1 MAEYRRFVA
10 YVYEYLK
17 GKKGSNCGF
26 IRVEAW
32 GKVCRMEIHL
42 RCPGLLAG
50 TECSVYGFVRKKG
63 LLDGSRI
70 GNCRTEEGKMDC
82 LLETETMAVGHGKIP
97 LGEMNGMVLILESG
111 GFFGTEW
118 DDQPIRP
125 EDFRVMP
132 EVREEPKSD
141 GESKRTG
148 MEAGKTDRGGQEQE
162 TEDVKLMGDLQNKN
176 VENAGEGEKSVVN
189 GNIAEQNAGEETM
202 KSQDKSP
209 QDMAASQPEIH
220 TQSIEG
226 QEIEEYPRR
235 PPEPPRPPHGPGPGG
250 PNRPVPPPE
259 PPYGPGPRGPR
270 RPPEPPR
277 PPHGPG
283 SGGPNRP
290 VPSPEPPRPPHSPG
304 PGGPNRPPEPPRPP
318 HQPGP
323 GRPPVPPPPMPGP
336 GHPVPPPP
344 MPGPN
349 RPVPPPPPRPP
360 HMSGQARTSKPIGTP
375 CDAFNDGELT
385 DCRKITPEE
394 LCFLGRRACMLRN
407 NRFLQYGY
415 YNFGH
420 LLLCRN
426 TCGQW
431 ILGVP
436 GGYDQQER
444 FMANMFGFSY
454 FKESP
459 NIRIPKGK
467 GGYWYRLI
475 DAPNLN
481 S

>member
-118 DDQPIRP
+118 DDQLIRP

-132 EVREEPKSD
+132 EVREEAKID
-141 GESKRTG
+141 GESKR
-148 MEAGKTDRGGQEQE
+148 AGVEEGKSERGGLEEE
-162 TEDVKLMGDLQNKN
+162 TEDAKLRGNPRNN
-176 VENAGEGEKSVVN
+176 VENAGEGEKSVVD
-189 GNIAEQNAGEETM
+189 GNIAEQGAGEEVM

-209 QDMAASQPEIH
+209 QDMDTSQPEIH

-226 QEIEEYPRR
+226 QEIEEYPR
-235 PPEPPRPPHGPGPGG
+235 
-250 PNRPVPPPE
+250 
-259 PPYGPGPRGPR
+259 
-270 RPPEPPR
+270 
-277 PPHGPG
+277 
-283 SGGPNRP
+283 
-290 VPSPEPPRPPHSPG
+290 
-304 PGGPNRPPEPPRPP
+304 
-318 HQPGP
+318 QPGP
-323 GRPPVPPPPMPGP
+323 GRPPVPPPPMPGS
-336 GHPVPPPP
+336 GRPVPPPP
-344 MPGPN
+344 MPGPG

-394 LCFLGRRACMLRN
+394 LCFLDRRACMLRN

>member
-17 GKKGSNCGF
+17 GKKGSNSGF

-132 EVREEPKSD
+132 EVREEAKID
-141 GESKRTG
+141 GESKR
-148 MEAGKTDRGGQEQE
+148 AGVEEGKSERGGLEEE
-162 TEDVKLMGDLQNKN
+162 TEDAKLRGNPRNN
-176 VENAGEGEKSVVN
+176 VENAGEGEKSVVD
-189 GNIAEQNAGEETM
+189 GNIAEQGAGEEVM

-209 QDMAASQPEIH
+209 QDMDTSQPEIH

-226 QEIEEYPRR
+226 QEIEEYPR
-235 PPEPPRPPHGPGPGG
+235 
-250 PNRPVPPPE
+250 
-259 PPYGPGPRGPR
+259 
-270 RPPEPPR
+270 
-277 PPHGPG
+277 
-283 SGGPNRP
+283 
-290 VPSPEPPRPPHSPG
+290 
-304 PGGPNRPPEPPRPP
+304 
-318 HQPGP
+318 QPGP
-323 GRPPVPPPPMPGP
+323 GRPPVPPPPMPGS
-336 GHPVPPPP
+336 GRPVPPPP
-344 MPGPN
+344 MPGPG

>member
-132 EVREEPKSD
+132 EVREEAKID
-141 GESKRTG
+141 GESKR
-148 MEAGKTDRGGQEQE
+148 AGVEEGKSERGGLEEE
-162 TEDVKLMGDLQNKN
+162 TEDAKLRGNPRNN
-176 VENAGEGEKSVVN
+176 VENAGEGEKSVVD
-189 GNIAEQNAGEETM
+189 GNIAEQGAGEEVM

-209 QDMAASQPEIH
+209 QDMDTSQPEIH

-226 QEIEEYPRR
+226 QEIEEYPR
-235 PPEPPRPPHGPGPGG
+235 
-250 PNRPVPPPE
+250 
-259 PPYGPGPRGPR
+259 
-270 RPPEPPR
+270 
-277 PPHGPG
+277 
-283 SGGPNRP
+283 
-290 VPSPEPPRPPHSPG
+290 
-304 PGGPNRPPEPPRPP
+304 
-318 HQPGP
+318 QPGP
-323 GRPPVPPPPMPGP
+323 GRPPVPPPPMPDP
-336 GHPVPPPP
+336 GRPPVPPPPMPDPGRPPVPPPP
-344 MPGPN
+344 MPGPG

>member
-132 EVREEPKSD
+132 EVREEAKID
-141 GESKRTG
+141 GESKR
-148 MEAGKTDRGGQEQE
+148 AGVEEGKSERGGLEEE
-162 TEDVKLMGDLQNKN
+162 TEDAKLRGNPRNN
-176 VENAGEGEKSVVN
+176 VENAGEGEKSVVD
-189 GNIAEQNAGEETM
+189 GNIAEQGAGEEVM

-209 QDMAASQPEIH
+209 QDMDTSQPEIH

-226 QEIEEYPRR
+226 QEIEEYPR
-235 PPEPPRPPHGPGPGG
+235 
-250 PNRPVPPPE
+250 
-259 PPYGPGPRGPR
+259 
-270 RPPEPPR
+270 
-277 PPHGPG
+277 
-283 SGGPNRP
+283 
-290 VPSPEPPRPPHSPG
+290 
-304 PGGPNRPPEPPRPP
+304 
-318 HQPGP
+318 QPGP
-323 GRPPVPPPPMPGP
+323 GRPPVPPPPMPGS
-336 GHPVPPPP
+336 GRPVPPPP
-344 MPGPN
+344 MPGPG

-360 HMSGQARTSKPIGTP
+360 HISGQARTSKPIGTP

-394 LCFLGRRACMLRN
+394 LCFLGRRACMLHN

>member
-132 EVREEPKSD
+132 EVREEAKID
-141 GESKRTG
+141 GESKR
-148 MEAGKTDRGGQEQE
+148 AGVEEGKSERGGLEEE
-162 TEDVKLMGDLQNKN
+162 TEDAKLRGNPRNN
-176 VENAGEGEKSVVN
+176 VENAGEGEKSVVD
-189 GNIAEQNAGEETM
+189 GNIAEQGAGEEVM

-209 QDMAASQPEIH
+209 QDMDTSQPEIH

-226 QEIEEYPRR
+226 QEIEEYPR
-235 PPEPPRPPHGPGPGG
+235 
-250 PNRPVPPPE
+250 
-259 PPYGPGPRGPR
+259 
-270 RPPEPPR
+270 
-277 PPHGPG
+277 
-283 SGGPNRP
+283 
-290 VPSPEPPRPPHSPG
+290 
-304 PGGPNRPPEPPRPP
+304 
-318 HQPGP
+318 QPGP
-323 GRPPVPPPPMPGP
+323 GRPPVPPPPMPDP
-336 GHPVPPPP
+336 GRPVPPPP
-344 MPGPN
+344 MQGPG

-475 DAPNLN
+475 DAPNPN

>member
-132 EVREEPKSD
+132 EVREEAKID
-141 GESKRTG
+141 GESKR
-148 MEAGKTDRGGQEQE
+148 AGVEEGKSERGGLEEE
-162 TEDVKLMGDLQNKN
+162 TEDAKLRGNPRNN
-176 VENAGEGEKSVVN
+176 VENAGEGEKSVVD
-189 GNIAEQNAGEETM
+189 GNIAEQGAGEEVM

-209 QDMAASQPEIH
+209 QDMDTSQPEIH

-226 QEIEEYPRR
+226 QEIEEYPRQ
-235 PPEPPRPPHGPGPGG
+235 PGPG
-250 PNRPVPPPE
+250 RPPVSPPPT
-259 PPYGPGPRGPR
+259 
-270 RPPEPPR
+270 
-277 PPHGPG
+277 
-283 SGGPNRP
+283 
-290 VPSPEPPRPPHSPG
+290 
-304 PGGPNRPPEPPRPP
+304 
-318 HQPGP
+318 PGP
-323 GRPPVPPPPMPGP
+323 GRPPVPPPPMPGS
-336 GHPVPPPP
+336 GRPVPPPP
-344 MPGPN
+344 MPGPG

>member
-132 EVREEPKSD
+132 EVREEAKID
-141 GESKRTG
+141 GESKR
-148 MEAGKTDRGGQEQE
+148 AGVEEGKSERGGLEEE
-162 TEDVKLMGDLQNKN
+162 TEDAKLRGNPRNN
-176 VENAGEGEKSVVN
+176 VENAGEGEKSVVD
-189 GNIAEQNAGEETM
+189 GNIAEQGAGEEVM

-209 QDMAASQPEIH
+209 QDMDTSQPEIH

-226 QEIEEYPRR
+226 QEIEEYPR
-235 PPEPPRPPHGPGPGG
+235 
-250 PNRPVPPPE
+250 
-259 PPYGPGPRGPR
+259 
-270 RPPEPPR
+270 
-277 PPHGPG
+277 
-283 SGGPNRP
+283 
-290 VPSPEPPRPPHSPG
+290 
-304 PGGPNRPPEPPRPP
+304 
-318 HQPGP
+318 QPGP
-323 GRPPVPPPPMPGP
+323 GRPPVPPPPMPGS
-336 GHPVPPPP
+336 GRPVPPPP
-344 MPGPN
+344 MPGPG

-385 DCRKITPEE
+385 DCRKIPPEE

>member
-132 EVREEPKSD
+132 EVREEAKID
-141 GESKRTG
+141 GESKR
-148 MEAGKTDRGGQEQE
+148 AGVEEGKSERGGLEEE
-162 TEDVKLMGDLQNKN
+162 TEDAKLRGNPRNN
-176 VENAGEGEKSVVN
+176 VENAGEGEKSVVD
-189 GNIAEQNAGEETM
+189 GNIAEQGAGEEVM

-209 QDMAASQPEIH
+209 QDMDTSQPEIH

-226 QEIEEYPRR
+226 QEIEEYPR
-235 PPEPPRPPHGPGPGG
+235 
-250 PNRPVPPPE
+250 
-259 PPYGPGPRGPR
+259 
-270 RPPEPPR
+270 
-277 PPHGPG
+277 
-283 SGGPNRP
+283 
-290 VPSPEPPRPPHSPG
+290 
-304 PGGPNRPPEPPRPP
+304 
-318 HQPGP
+318 QPGP

-336 GHPVPPPP
+336 GRPPVPPPPMPGSGRPVPPPP
-344 MPGPN
+344 MPGPG
-349 RPVPPPPPRPP
+349 RPVPPPPPRPS
-360 HMSGQARTSKPIGTP
+360 HMPGQARTSKPIGTP

>member
-132 EVREEPKSD
+132 EVREEAKID
-141 GESKRTG
+141 GESKR
-148 MEAGKTDRGGQEQE
+148 AGVEEGKSERGGLEEE
-162 TEDVKLMGDLQNKN
+162 TEDAKLRGNPRNN
-176 VENAGEGEKSVVN
+176 VENAGEGEKSVVD
-189 GNIAEQNAGEETM
+189 GNIAEQGAGEEVM

-209 QDMAASQPEIH
+209 QDMDTSQPEIH

-226 QEIEEYPRR
+226 QEIEEYPR
-235 PPEPPRPPHGPGPGG
+235 
-250 PNRPVPPPE
+250 
-259 PPYGPGPRGPR
+259 
-270 RPPEPPR
+270 
-277 PPHGPG
+277 
-283 SGGPNRP
+283 
-290 VPSPEPPRPPHSPG
+290 
-304 PGGPNRPPEPPRPP
+304 
-318 HQPGP
+318 QPGP
-323 GRPPVPPPPMPGP
+323 GRPPVPPPPMPDP
-336 GHPVPPPP
+336 G
-344 MPGPN
+344 

>member
-32 GKVCRMEIHL
+32 GKVCKMEIHL

-132 EVREEPKSD
+132 EVREEAKID
-141 GESKRTG
+141 GESKRARV
-148 MEAGKTDRGGQEQE
+148 EEGKSERGGLEEE
-162 TEDVKLMGDLQNKN
+162 TEDAKLRGNPRNN
-176 VENAGEGEKSVVN
+176 VENAGEGEKSVVD
-189 GNIAEQNAGEETM
+189 GNIAEQGAGEEVM

-209 QDMAASQPEIH
+209 QDMDTSQPEIH

-226 QEIEEYPRR
+226 QEIEEYPR
-235 PPEPPRPPHGPGPGG
+235 
-250 PNRPVPPPE
+250 
-259 PPYGPGPRGPR
+259 
-270 RPPEPPR
+270 
-277 PPHGPG
+277 
-283 SGGPNRP
+283 
-290 VPSPEPPRPPHSPG
+290 
-304 PGGPNRPPEPPRPP
+304 
-318 HQPGP
+318 QPGP
-323 GRPPVPPPPMPGP
+323 GRPPVPPPPMPGS
-336 GHPVPPPP
+336 GRPVPPPP
-344 MPGPN
+344 MPGPG

>member
-118 DDQPIRP
+118 DDQLIRP

-132 EVREEPKSD
+132 EVREEAKID
-141 GESKRTG
+141 GESKR
-148 MEAGKTDRGGQEQE
+148 AGVEEGKSERGGLEEE
-162 TEDVKLMGDLQNKN
+162 TEDAKLRGNPRNN
-176 VENAGEGEKSVVN
+176 VENAGEGEKSVVD
-189 GNIAEQNAGEETM
+189 GNIAEQGAGEEVM

-209 QDMAASQPEIH
+209 QDMDTSQPEIH

-226 QEIEEYPRR
+226 QEIEEYPR
-235 PPEPPRPPHGPGPGG
+235 
-250 PNRPVPPPE
+250 
-259 PPYGPGPRGPR
+259 
-270 RPPEPPR
+270 
-277 PPHGPG
+277 
-283 SGGPNRP
+283 
-290 VPSPEPPRPPHSPG
+290 
-304 PGGPNRPPEPPRPP
+304 
-318 HQPGP
+318 QPGP
-323 GRPPVPPPPMPGP
+323 GRPPVPPPPMPGS
-336 GHPVPPPP
+336 GRPVPPPP
-344 MPGPN
+344 MPGPG

-459 NIRIPKGK
+459 NICIPKGK

>member
-132 EVREEPKSD
+132 EVREEAKID
-141 GESKRTG
+141 GESKR
-148 MEAGKTDRGGQEQE
+148 AGVEEGKSERGGLEEE
-162 TEDVKLMGDLQNKN
+162 TEDAKLRGNPRNN
-176 VENAGEGEKSVVN
+176 VENAGEGEKSVVD
-189 GNIAEQNAGEETM
+189 GNIAEQGAGEEVM

-209 QDMAASQPEIH
+209 QDMDTSQPEIH

-226 QEIEEYPRR
+226 QEIEEYPRQ
-235 PPEPPRPPHGPGPGG
+235 PGPGR
-250 PNRPVPPPE
+250 PPVPPPLM
-259 PPYGPGPRGPR
+259 PD
-270 RPPEPPR
+270 
-277 PPHGPG
+277 
-283 SGGPNRP
+283 
-290 VPSPEPPRPPHSPG
+290 
-304 PGGPNRPPEPPRPP
+304 
-318 HQPGP
+318 P
-323 GRPPVPPPPMPGP
+323 GRPPVPPPPMPGS
-336 GHPVPPPP
+336 GRPVPPPP
-344 MPGPN
+344 MPGPG

-436 GGYDQQER
+436 GGYDQQES

>member
-132 EVREEPKSD
+132 EVREEAKID
-141 GESKRTG
+141 GKSKR
-148 MEAGKTDRGGQEQE
+148 AGVEEGKSERGGLEEE
-162 TEDVKLMGDLQNKN
+162 TEDAKLRGNPRNN
-176 VENAGEGEKSVVN
+176 VENAGEGEKSVVD
-189 GNIAEQNAGEETM
+189 GNIAEQGAGEEVM

-209 QDMAASQPEIH
+209 QDMDTSQPEIH

-226 QEIEEYPRR
+226 QEIEEYPR
-235 PPEPPRPPHGPGPGG
+235 
-250 PNRPVPPPE
+250 
-259 PPYGPGPRGPR
+259 
-270 RPPEPPR
+270 
-277 PPHGPG
+277 
-283 SGGPNRP
+283 
-290 VPSPEPPRPPHSPG
+290 
-304 PGGPNRPPEPPRPP
+304 
-318 HQPGP
+318 QPGP
-323 GRPPVPPPPMPGP
+323 GRPPVPPPPMPGS
-336 GHPVPPPP
+336 GRPVPPPP
-344 MPGPN
+344 MPGPG

-475 DAPNLN
+475 DASNLN

>member
-32 GKVCRMEIHL
+32 GKMCRMEIHL

-50 TECSVYGFVRKKG
+50 TECSVYGFVRRKG

-125 EDFRVMP
+125 EHFRVMP
-132 EVREEPKSD
+132 EVREEAKAD
-141 GESKRTG
+141 GESKRVG
-148 MEAGKTDRGGQEQE
+148 MEEGKTDCGVQEQE
-162 TEDVKLMGDLQNKN
+162 TKDAELM
-176 VENAGEGEKSVVN
+176 EN
-189 GNIAEQNAGEETM
+189 
-202 KSQDKSP
+202 P
-209 QDMAASQPEIH
+209 QAVSQPEIH

-250 PNRPVPPPE
+250 PNRP
-259 PPYGPGPRGPR
+259 
-270 RPPEPPR
+270 
-277 PPHGPG
+277 
-283 SGGPNRP
+283 
-290 VPSPEPPRPPHSPG
+290 
-304 PGGPNRPPEPPRPP
+304 
-318 HQPGP
+318 
-323 GRPPVPPPPMPGP
+323 PVPPPP
-336 GHPVPPPP
+336 V
-344 MPGPN
+344 
-349 RPVPPPPPRPP
+349 PRPP

-481 S
+481 A